1 MTTNKNYFCIVIKS
15 LIDSIIVYRRKQNN
29 CDKYEMLARNF
40 SNGNINW
47 NEGTKCIFLICIH
60 QCTIIRNYGNE
71 TDDVKYILKVT
82 VR

>member
-47 NEGTKCIFLICIH
+47 NEMHFSNLHTPVYY
-60 QCTIIRNYGNE
+60 N
-71 TDDVKYILKVT
+71 
-82 VR
+82 